1 MIVLSRILRI
11 RSALVRQLLEAV
23 QSSGLH
29 MWGNLKSVTAFVL
42 SREKRVVAVLGANT
56 LGLVELFPSR
66 VLKESLLGAGDS

>member
-1 MIVLSRILRI
+1 M
-11 RSALVRQLLEAV
+11 RQLLEAV

-66 VLKESLLGAGDS
+66 VLKESLPGAGDS